1 MAAEALE
8 LGELDSDC
16 GADVEETVEVDM
28 QSKSSGLKRKSQ
40 ECISPA
46 KKIRGSNKRG
56 AKPDK
61 PNNRGGAALSVLDR
75 AFRLRSGACVRVS

>member
-1 MAAEALE
+1 MTAEALE

-28 QSKSSGLKRKSQ
+28 QSKSSGLKSKPP
-40 ECISPA
+40 ECNSPPA
-46 KKIRGSNKRG
+46 KKKRG
-56 AKPDK
+56 GARGKPERNK
-61 PNNRGGAALSVLDR
+61 KGAALSVLDR